1 MVDSA
6 SVEHQGAEQ
15 CDQWDNQR
23 GEARVRAAPA
33 VAVRFPAAPVAARDR
48 EEERRQRDHAE
59 ARGGCM
65 HADGNRLA
73 PPSPPVMQRGVG
85 ARVEHSRPERLQER
99 PTEGEREIAR
109 RERE

>member
-1 MVDSA
+1 MVGSA
-6 SVEHQGAEQ
+6 SVEHQGTEHR
-15 CDQWDNQR
+15 DQWDDQR

-33 VAVRFPAAPVAARDR
+33 VAVHFPAAPVAARDH

-65 HADGNRLA
+65 NGEGNRLA
-73 PPSPPVMQRGVG
+73 PPPPPVMQRGVG
-85 ARVEHSRPERLQER
+85 ARVEHARTESLQER
-99 PTEGEREIAR
+99 PAQRERERAR